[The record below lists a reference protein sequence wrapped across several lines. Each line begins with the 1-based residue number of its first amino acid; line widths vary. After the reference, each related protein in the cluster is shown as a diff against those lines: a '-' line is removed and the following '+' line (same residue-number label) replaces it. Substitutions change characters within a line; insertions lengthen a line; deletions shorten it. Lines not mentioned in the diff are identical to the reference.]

1 MKLSINVLAFL
12 FGIILSGLFLL
23 GEISSVSAADE
34 ASTPQAQ
41 ATSTPETKAPTLDR
55 GDNAWMLTS
64 SALVLMMTGPGLA
77 LFYCGLV
84 RKKNVLSV
92 MMQCVFLMC
101 LMTVIWGLYGYT
113 LGFGG
118 DTATPPPKWIGN
130 SDHLFMHGI
139 QAEWKDG
146 KSVTPLHPQLSIP
159 RLTHM
164 LFQGMFFIITPAL
177 ICGAFAERMK
187 FSTMV
192 VFMILWGT
200 IVYCPLCHW
209 VWGGGILMYGSEN
222 AGISAGGALD
232 FAGGTVVHISSGV
245 SALICAL
252 VLGKRLG
259 YGSEPMPPHNL
270 TYTAIGATML
280 WVGWFGFNAG
290 SALAA
295 NELAAS
301 AFCATHFAAA
311 AAGLTWAGME
321 WIFRGKPT
329 ILGTCSGV
337 VAGLVCITPASGFV
351 TPMSAFIMGVAVGV
365 VCFLACTKLKSI
377 FGYDD
382 SLDVFGVHGVGG
394 TLGALLTGIFAT
406 RATGAFTDGKALGLL
421 EGGPV
426 LISQII
432 AVAVTWVLAVVATFV
447 ILKVLDVTMGLRVS
461 RADEIEGLDTS
472 QHGEEGYIFI

>member
-1 MKLSINVLAFL
+1 
-12 FGIILSGLFLL
+12 
-23 GEISSVSAADE
+23 
-34 ASTPQAQ
+34 STPQAQ

-270 TYTAIGATML
+270 
-280 WVGWFGFNAG
+280 
-290 SALAA
+290 
-295 NELAAS
+295 AS